1 MPLFICRQRQELL
14 ALSAY
19 LGALLAIRRKY
30 TPIIH
35 PLFKHARCGDKT
47 LLNCFPLLCK
57 RFFLPASEKQ
67 AEWEN
72 NFFLKL
78 SHYFC
83 DNPRGSKRNF
93 TFTLHKLSISHI
105 RSASYWFYMGYHS
118 NQRKFVWMNYLLTYM
133 TVTLPTEF
141 LVRCKE
147 V

>member
-1 MPLFICRQRQELL
+1 MNFCSYRKKLYCQFQRLRSFIYGSCAIEVFKFLITYTCMPLFICRQRQELL

-47 LLNCFPLLCK
+47 LLNCFPLLRK

-72 NFFLKL
+72 NFFSQTFLLLLRQYTREQEKL
-78 SHYFC
+78 
-83 DNPRGSKRNF
+83 
-93 TFTLHKLSISHI
+93 HI
-105 RSASYWFYMGYHS
+105 CTA
-118 NQRKFVWMNYLLTYM
+118 
-133 TVTLPTEF
+133 
-141 LVRCKE
+141 
-147 V
+147 